1 MSLSTHDFSFFGFV
15 GEGEGGGNTSSPQ
28 NLKGPNC
35 YFLIGK
41 LSEKKKKTLP
51 KSRWVFKDN
60 GVASA
65 IKESAKYRRTHSSSF
80 SARYENRAL
89 KTWMFLYK
97 KKEIL
102 FRRSLCRDKCIVS
115 FFLLQPGFKIQPHK
129 YSGRY
134 STIYLCVSF
143 YKSLLYLVQWWTLV

>member
-15 GEGEGGGNTSSPQ
+15 GEGGGGNTSSPQ

-35 YFLIGK
+35 YFSLGK

-51 KSRWVFKDN
+51 KSRLVFKDN

-65 IKESAKYRRTHSSSF
+65 IKESAKYPMTHSSSF

-89 KTWMFLYK
+89 KT
-97 KKEIL
+97 
-102 FRRSLCRDKCIVS
+102 
-115 FFLLQPGFKIQPHK
+115 
-129 YSGRY
+129 
-134 STIYLCVSF
+134 
-143 YKSLLYLVQWWTLV
+143 

>member
-15 GEGEGGGNTSSPQ
+15 GEGGGVIPPVHKIWKVPIVTFWLVSWV
-28 NLKGPNC
+28 
-35 YFLIGK
+35 
-41 LSEKKKKTLP
+41 KKKKTLP

-65 IKESAKYRRTHSSSF
+65 IKESAKYPMTHSSSF

-115 FFLLQPGFKIQPHK
+115 FFFCSL
-129 YSGRY
+129 
-134 STIYLCVSF
+134 VSKF
-143 YKSLLYLVQWWTLV
+143 NHTNTVGDIRRFICAYPFIKVCCI

>member
-15 GEGEGGGNTSSPQ
+15 GEGGGVIPPVHKIWKVPIVTFWLVSWV
-28 NLKGPNC
+28 
-35 YFLIGK
+35 
-41 LSEKKKKTLP
+41 KKNERLP

-65 IKESAKYRRTHSSSF
+65 MKESAKYPMTHSSSF

>member
-15 GEGEGGGNTSSPQ
+15 GEGGGGVIPPVH
-28 NLKGPNC
+28 KIWKVP
-35 YFLIGK
+35 IGTFW
-41 LSEKKKKTLP
+41 LVSWVKKKKTLP

-65 IKESAKYRRTHSSSF
+65 IKESAKYPMTHSSSF